1 MNKIFFN
8 FIGIYDKL
16 LFIKIKSIIIQIFS
30 NNNLEIFNQ
39 YYDIKYYL
47 DNNINN
53 NKYFIEVSNINTI
66 NLTSNNFIINLPSNI
81 NFIYNWYKNEAI
93 KSIIIFNNYNYYPI
107 IFLGLPNIKLSLS
120 VKINY
125 GYNDVI
131 SELSNN
137 FVYKNPDD
145 CDDYGTKE
153 ITLFNNYNGSNNY
166 LLNTIQ
172 LSGSIYEICI
182 EEINGITDLNSLNIY
197 KIFKIKNKL
206 NLQINT
212 NIYFYQKTNLFASIV
227 YLNNYNFIDFK
238 QYVDNYESIILLI
251 EYIDSSG
258 NIYSKLE
265 LSNND
270 HDNYSNCYNSSET
283 NFYTYNDLSL
293 SEPYKETVSIDIN
306 VPTVYTSI
314 LSLNLQTF
322 NSTQLKHPNDNEY
335 YNTLFFY
342 NYINSKYYIK
352 TIKIFCY
359 DYKKY
364 FVNYSPDTNPKKNPI
379 LYNIGSID
387 CDLYDIIIKNDINMD
402 YPKILDLNYSYLLI
416 NLDLINM
423 IKLIKFECESNNF
436 YNFTKSTNINLQT
449 LIDYFMSFSIKKYNI
464 YKIYNENINYQEIN
478 TNYNKIELNNPNY
491 INYNY
496 MYDNNILNFDTLQNN
511 YKFNKKVN
519 FNNNIMNCIKCKII
533 FLFPNNNFYSF
544 DAKLFLDNYDIQIYH
559 KKYNFED
566 NETNEDKKKL
576 IKMLLFFASAATN
589 IKIIFYENN
598 NLEPKA
604 SAFYNYYINQNPFNL
619 FNQINLL
626 KTRDDFSVFFDI
638 IGKKNNY
645 QNNFLKFNLVI
656 KKKYFILFLYTEKN
670 NFLSTF
676 EQLVFVYLQYT
687 FKILKL
693 NNPNANLYEDKDLF
707 YISFNSLE
715 DINIF
720 MNYLKFGIFNIN
732 PEKISTYFNFDKSVK
747 FKNYYNINNY
757 WVLESIPPPIIP
769 YNDPSI
775 SNSHN
780 IFFSINNLELNQIYL
795 YGDLYIKNY
804 V

>member
-16 LFIKIKSIIIQIFS
+16 LFTKIKSIIIQIFS
-30 NNNLEIFNQ
+30 NDNLEIFNQ

-47 DNNINN
+47 DKSIND
-53 NKYFIEVSNINTI
+53 NKYFIEVSNINTM
-66 NLTSNNFIINLPSNI
+66 NLTSNNFIINIPSNI

-93 KSIIIFNNYNYYPI
+93 KSIIIFNNFNYYPI
-107 IFLGLPNIKLSLS
+107 IFLGLPNIKSS
-120 VKINY
+120 PSIKINY

-131 SELSNN
+131 SEFSNN
-137 FVYKNPDD
+137 FMDV
-145 CDDYGTKE
+145 CDGNGIKE

-172 LSGSIYEICI
+172 VNGSIYEICI
-182 EEINGITDLNSLNIY
+182 QEINGITDLNSLNIY
-197 KIFKIKNKL
+197 KIFKIKKKL

-212 NIYFYQKTNLFASIV
+212 NVYFYQKTNLFASIV

-238 QYVDNYESIILLI
+238 EYVDNYESIILLI
-251 EYIDSSG
+251 EYIDSPG

-265 LSNND
+265 LSNNIYN

-283 NFYTYNDLSL
+283 IFYTYNDLNQN
-293 SEPYKETVSIDIN
+293 ETVSFDIN

-342 NYINSKYYIK
+342 NYVNKNYYIK
-352 TIKIFCY
+352 SIKIFCY
-359 DYKKY
+359 DYNKY
-364 FVNYSPDTNPKKNPI
+364 FVNYSHDTNPKKNPI

-387 CDLYDIIIKNDINMD
+387 CDLYDIIIKNDINID
-402 YPKILDLNYSYLLI
+402 YPKIMDLNYAYLLVNI
-416 NLDLINM
+416 DLINM
-423 IKLIKFECESNNF
+423 IKLIKFECENNNF

-449 LIDYFMSFSIKKYNI
+449 LIDYFMGFSIKKYNV

-478 TNYNKIELNNPNY
+478 KNHNKTELNNSTY

-496 MYDNNILNFDTLQNN
+496 MYDNNVLNFDTPQHN

-519 FNNNIMNCIKCKII
+519 FNNNIMNCIKCKIV
-533 FLFPNNNFYSF
+533 FLFANNSFYSF

-566 NETNEDKKKL
+566 NGINEEKKKL
-576 IKMLLFFASAATN
+576 IKMLLFFASATTN

-598 NLEPKA
+598 N
-604 SAFYNYYINQNPFNL
+604 YINQNPYYL

-626 KTRDDFSVFFDI
+626 KTMDDFSVFFNI

-656 KKKYFILFLYTEKN
+656 KKKYFILFLYIEKN
-670 NFLSTF
+670 IFLATF
-676 EQLVFVYLQYT
+676 EQLVFIYLQYS

-693 NNPNANLYEDKDLF
+693 NNPNSNLYENKDLF

-715 DINIF
+715 EINIF
-720 MNYLKFGIFNIN
+720 MNYLEFGIFNIN
-732 PEKISTYFNFDKSVK
+732 PKKISTYFNFDKSVK

-757 WVLESIPPPIIP
+757 WVLESTPPHAVP
-769 YNDPSI
+769 YNDPII
-775 SNSHN
+775 SESHN
-780 IFFSINNLELNQIYL
+780 IYFSINNLELNQIFL